1 MVAYMNLVLNVIL
14 HVHVLY
20 VDVSTKVI
28 SVYTSESM
36 KESIL
41 SLEDVFFL
49 FYAHNRGKDWL
60 RYNTKCQRVNMH
72 TNSIPPPSVG

>member
-1 MVAYMNLVLNVIL
+1 MVASMNLVLNVIL
-14 HVHVLY
+14 HVHFLY

-41 SLEDVFFL
+41 SLEDGFSSSMPTTAGRTGCDTTRNAKESTCTRIRF
-49 FYAHNRGKDWL
+49 HH
-60 RYNTKCQRVNMH
+60 RV
-72 TNSIPPPSVG
+72 